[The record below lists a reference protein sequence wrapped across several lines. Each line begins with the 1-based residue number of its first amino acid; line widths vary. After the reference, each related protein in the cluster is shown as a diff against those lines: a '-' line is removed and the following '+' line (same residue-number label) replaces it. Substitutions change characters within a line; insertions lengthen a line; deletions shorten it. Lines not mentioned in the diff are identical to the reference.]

1 MSPVISVEHPCPERS
16 RRVSKSYRLGQ
27 VSTRLRQSTRRIG
40 TPSRARPLAALGM
53 LREGETAGA
62 FSRDLEAWWA
72 KLCGAWRPIP
82 CCALAKL
89 TTLDGYGIIVCME
102 SEK

>member
-1 MSPVISVEHPCPERS
+1 MSTVISVEHL
-16 RRVSKSYRLGQ
+16 SKTYPSTGSGQRRLGQ
-27 VSTRLRQSTRRIG
+27 VSTGSTRRIG
-40 TPSRARPLAALGM
+40 
-53 LREGETAGA
+53 AGA